1 MQTYILKRLLQ
12 AIPVLIIVTLIVF
25 SLLHFLPGCPAA
37 NILGEEATG
46 EQVERLREAM
56 GLNRPVYIQY
66 LDWVGGILQG
76 DFGTSLRDGREVF
89 PTLMRRLPATLHLV
103 IASLLIS
110 TIIGIPIGIISA
122 VKQNTPVDSFSRI
135 FALLGVSIP
144 NFWLGLMLILLF
156 SFHLGWLPASGRG
169 TLAHL
174 IMPSIALGTASAGL
188 ITRLTRSSML
198 EIIRTD
204 FIRTARSKGLIE
216 RRVIYGHALKNALL
230 PVTTI
235 VGLQMGYRLGGSLIT
250 EAVFAYPGIGHF
262 TYERLLARD
271 MPVVMGNLFLFALM
285 FILINLLTDIMY
297 GFLDPRI
304 RYD

>member
-1 MQTYILKRLLQ
+1 MHVYIAKRILQ
-12 AIPVLIIVTLIVF
+12 AIPVLIIVSIIVF
-25 SLLHFLPGCPAA
+25 SLINFLPGCPATT
-37 NILGEEATG
+37 ILGEDATG
-46 EQVERLREAM
+46 AEIQRLREAM
-56 GLNRPVYIQY
+56 GLNRPLYVQY
-66 LDWVGGILQG
+66 LDWVGGIVQG

-89 PTLMRRLPATLHLV
+89 PTLMRRLPAT
-103 IASLLIS
+103 IQLLIFS
-110 TIIGIPIGIISA
+110 LGVSIIIGIPIGVLSA
-122 VKQNTPVDSFSRI
+122 VRQNTIVDMFARV

-144 NFWLGLMLILLF
+144 NFWLGLMLILVF
-156 SFHLGWLPASGRG
+156 SYYLGWLPASGRG
-169 TLAHL
+169 GIEHL

-204 FIRTARSKGLIE
+204 FIRTARSKGLKE
-216 RRVIYGHALKNALL
+216 QRVIFGHALKNALL
-230 PVTTI
+230 PVTTV
-235 VGLQMGYRLGGSLIT
+235 VGLQMGYRLGGSVIT

-271 MPVVMGNLFLFALM
+271 FPVIMGNLFLFALM
-285 FILINLLTDIMY
+285 FIVINLITDITY

>member
-1 MQTYILKRLLQ
+1 MQTYIIKRLIQ
-12 AIPVLIIVTLIVF
+12 AIPVLFIVTIIVF

-46 EQVERLREAM
+46 EQIQRLREAM
-56 GLNRPVYIQY
+56 GLNRPIHIQY
-66 LDWVGGILQG
+66 LEWVGGILQG

-89 PTLMRRLPATLHLV
+89 PTLMRRLPATVQLV
-103 IASLLIS
+103 IASLFIS
-110 TIIGIPIGIISA
+110 TIIGIPVGVISA
-122 VKQNTPVDSFSRI
+122 IRQNSLLDSFTRI

-156 SFHLGWLPASGRG
+156 SYQLGWLPASGRG

-174 IMPSIALGTASAGL
+174 IMPAIALGTASAGL

-204 FIRTARSKGLIE
+204 FIRTARSKGLME

-235 VGLQMGYRLGGSLIT
+235 VGLQMGYGLGGALIT

-285 FILINLLTDIMY
+285 FILINIFTDIAY

>member
-1 MQTYILKRLLQ
+1 MQTYILKRLIQ
-12 AIPVLIIVTLIVF
+12 AIPVLFIVTIIVF

-46 EQVERLREAM
+46 EQIQRLREAM
-56 GLNRPVYIQY
+56 GLNRPIHIQY
-66 LDWVGGILQG
+66 LEWVGGILQG

-89 PTLMRRLPATLHLV
+89 PTLMRRLPATVQLV
-103 IASLLIS
+103 IASLFIS
-110 TIIGIPIGIISA
+110 TIIGIPVGVISA
-122 VKQNTPVDSFSRI
+122 IRQNSLLDSFTRI

-156 SFHLGWLPASGRG
+156 SYQLGWLPASGRG

-174 IMPSIALGTASAGL
+174 IMPAIALGTASAGL

-204 FIRTARSKGLIE
+204 FIRTARSKGLME

-235 VGLQMGYRLGGSLIT
+235 VGLQMGYGLGGALIT

-285 FILINLLTDIMY
+285 FILINIFTDIAY